1 MTIPFATGLE
11 IQNDWSLLQFRHR
24 SLSGCEAGISGAAS
38 ASKEISPAR
47 QELKQ
52 NRAQATFK
60 RNICDAK
67 VTLAKMSTDHT
78 ERPRISRIPAT
89 NQGLFDQILTSCS
102 PTIHASTL

>member
-11 IQNDWSLLQFRHR
+11 IQNDWSLFQFRHR
-24 SLSGCEAGISGAAS
+24 SLSACQAGISGAAP
-38 ASKEISPAR
+38 ASKEISRAW

-67 VTLAKMSTDHT
+67 VTLAGKATKGAET
-78 ERPRISRIPAT
+78 PRNSRIPAT
-89 NQGLFDQILTSCS
+89 KQRVFDQILTSCS
-102 PTIHASTL
+102 PTIHASAL